1 MKRVV
6 LKVLLGRGRSGKSAE
21 VLRCIRESADTARSV
36 LLVPEHAS
44 HAAEVDLCRVCG
56 DTASRYAEVLT
67 FKLLASRVL
76 SLTGGGAEVTLDA
89 GGKLLLLQRTLQKL
103 SPTLRVY
110 RRPSRRSAFLQSL
123 LSVMEELQ
131 AYAVDPEK
139 LLEAAQAIPG
149 DGGARLH
156 DAALIYAAYLTG
168 LTENGRDAR
177 DRLQKLEEKLA
188 ESGYIDGK
196 DVYLDGFSYFT
207 ARECNILRIMLRRAR
222 SVTVTVLGDSRDREL
237 FAESFRMRE
246 RLFELSRDVGAAYDE
261 RELPAQSGTDALAH
275 LERHFFGDAAV
286 FEAETQQLR
295 VFEAANVREECEW
308 AASEILRLVREE
320 GYRFR
325 DISVT
330 ARNLSDVEDVL
341 RTVFARY
348 DIPAYTACRSS
359 VLDQSVTTLLLGAL
373 RAVSGGFEY
382 EDMFACLKTGLAGL
396 APEETDEIENYVLK
410 WEIRGSMWVRGADW
424 TGHPE
429 GYGAEWDDAAREK
442 LAAVNA
448 LRERVRVP
456 FAALHEG
463 VKGTGSASEKMR
475 ALYAFL
481 ESIRLPEALEKRTQE
496 LFSRGEGKRAEE
508 LAQLW
513 NLLCG
518 VMDQFVEILGDSEI
532 DAEEFSR
539 LVHLVL
545 SQYSIGTIPVSLDQ
559 VKVSEMTSNDRHSA
573 KVLFLLG
580 ANDHV
585 LPNVASAAGLLKDE
599 DRAALEAHAIRL
611 SPYALAQ
618 LQLEMQNLYAAL
630 VQPTQKLYVSYPVF
644 DGGGTQLRPSFVV
657 GRILT
662 LFPKINAETKG
673 ADKDFRLSAIRP
685 ALDCAAGRMHGELWD
700 WFARRGDFASQLR
713 AMEDAA
719 RYERGSLSGD
729 AVRAL
734 YGERITL
741 SASKMDKARSCHFA
755 YFMQYGLKAKQREP
769 AGFDAPQT
777 GTFVHDVLENTL
789 RAADERGGIRTL
801 SSEELRALVRE
812 AIEAY
817 IEKNL
822 PDLPEKNARFR
833 YLFNRL
839 CQKTYQMVD
848 DVARELSVSDF
859 VPLAFELSFGPG
871 GELPAVTIREG
882 EREVRVVGKVDRVDG
897 WLKDDKLYLRVVDY
911 KTGKKSFDL
920 AELRYGL
927 GIQMLLYLFALEK
940 EGKERFGHEIV
951 PAGVLYTPAQTP
963 ILRAERTTS
972 DDEIR
977 RQLQKNL
984 RRSGLLLHEPEVLQA
999 MEHSALEAPDYL
1011 PLQVKKSKDGE
1022 SELVGNVASAQQL
1035 GKLALYIEKLV
1046 RQIAR
1051 EMNEGNIDADPWA
1064 KNESESA
1071 CRFCAFRSA
1080 CHFTDG
1086 HGRDRVEYIRKTT
1099 AAELWEHVDKTV
1111 GEEGADG

>member
-1 MKRVV
+1 MV
-6 LKVLLGRGRSGKSAE
+6 LKILLGRGRSGKSAE
-21 VLRCIRESADTARSV
+21 VLRRIRENGDAVRSV

-67 FKLLASRVL
+67 FKLLSSRVL
-76 SLTGGGAEVTLDA
+76 SLTGGSADVTLDN
-89 GGKLLLLQRTLQKL
+89 GGKLLLLQRTLHKL
-103 SPTLRVY
+103 ASSLRVY

-123 LSVMEELQ
+123 LGLVEELQ
-131 AYAVDPEK
+131 AYAVEPQK

-149 DGGARLH
+149 DGGARLC
-156 DAALIYAAYLTG
+156 DVALIYAAYLTA

-177 DRLQKLEEKLA
+177 DRLEKLEEKLE

-237 FAESFRMRE
+237 FAESVRVRE
-246 RLFELSRDVGAAYDE
+246 RLYELARDVGVVYE
-261 RELPAQSGTDALAH
+261 EQELPANRGTDALSH
-275 LERHFFGDAAV
+275 LERHFFGDMERYAEKTEQIHV
-286 FEAETQQLR
+286 FEASSL
-295 VFEAANVREECEW
+295 REECEW

-325 DISVT
+325 DICVT
-330 ARNLSDVEDVL
+330 ARNLGDVEDLLQTVL
-341 RTVFARY
+341 SRY
-348 DIPAYTACRSS
+348 DIPAYTARRSD
-359 VLDQSVTTLLLGAL
+359 VLEQSVTTLLLAAL

-382 EDMFACLKTGLAGL
+382 EDMFSCLKTGLAL
-396 APEETDEIENYVLK
+396 LDAEETDMLENYVLK
-410 WEIRGSMWVRGADW
+410 WDIRGNMWVRDVDW
-424 TGHPE
+424 TGHPD
-429 GYGAEWDDAAREK
+429 GYGMEWDDAAREK

-448 LRERVRVP
+448 LRERVRAP

-463 VKGTGSASEKMR
+463 IKGTGSAADKMR

-481 ESIRLPEALEKRTQE
+481 ENIDLPEALEKRTRE
-496 LFSRGEGKRAEE
+496 LFERGEGKRSEE

-513 NLLCG
+513 NLLCA
-518 VMDQFVEILGDSEI
+518 VMDQFVEILGESEI

-559 VKVSEMTSNDRHSA
+559 VKVSEMTCNDRHTA
-573 KVLFLLG
+573 KVLFLIG

-585 LPNVASAAGLLKDE
+585 LPSVGGSAGLLKDE
-599 DRAALEAHAIRL
+599 DRMALEAHSIRL
-611 SPYALAQ
+611 SPYGLRQ

-644 DGGGTQLRPSFVV
+644 DGSGAELRPSFAV
-657 GRILT
+657 GRILE
-662 LFPKINAETKG
+662 LFPEITIENKG
-673 ADKDFRLSAIRP
+673 TDKDFRLSAIRP
-685 ALDCAAGRMHGELWD
+685 ALDCAGEFPYGKVWEY
-700 WFARRGDFASQLR
+700 FASRGDFDAQLR
-713 AMEDAA
+713 AMETAA
-719 RYERGSLSGD
+719 KYERGSLSAD
-729 AVRAL
+729 AVRSL

-755 YFMQYGLKAKQREP
+755 YFMQYGLKAKERTA

-777 GTFVHDVLENTL
+777 GTFVHDVLEHTL
-789 RAADERGGIRTL
+789 RESEKRGGIKTL
-801 SSEELRALVRE
+801 LGEELREIVR
-812 AIEAY
+812 AGIEAY
-817 IEKNL
+817 IARELPNL
-822 PDLPEKNARFR
+822 EEKNARFR

-839 CQKTYQMVD
+839 CQRTYKMVD
-848 DVARELSVSDF
+848 DVAKELSVSDF
-859 VPLAFELSFGPG
+859 IPLEFELAFGPG
-871 GELPAVTIREG
+871 GQLPAVTLSEG
-882 EREVRVVGKVDRVDG
+882 GREVRVVGKVDRVDG
-897 WLKDDKLYLRVVDY
+897 WVKDDKLYLRVVDY

-920 AELRYGL
+920 SELRYGL

-940 EGKERFGHEIV
+940 EGKKHFGREIV

-963 ILRAERTTS
+963 ILREER
-972 DDEIR
+972 DIGEAALNKKMR
-977 RQLQKNL
+977 ENL
-984 RRSGLLLHEPEVLQA
+984 RRSGLMLQDPEVLQA
-999 MEHSALEAPDYL
+999 MEHSALEEPCYL
-1011 PLQVKKSKDGE
+1011 PLKVKKSKSGE

-1035 GKLALYIEKLV
+1035 GKLAIYIEKLV

-1064 KNESESA
+1064 KNEQESA

-1086 HGRDRVEYIRKTT
+1086 RGRDRVEYIRKTT
-1099 AAELWEHVDKTV
+1099 AAELWEHVNKSI
-1111 GEEGADG
+1111 GEEGEDG